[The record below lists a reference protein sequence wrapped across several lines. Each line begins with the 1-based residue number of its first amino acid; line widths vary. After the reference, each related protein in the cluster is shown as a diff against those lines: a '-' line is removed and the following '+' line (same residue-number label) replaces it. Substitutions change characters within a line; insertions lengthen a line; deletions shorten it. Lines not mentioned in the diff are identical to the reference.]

1 MGVELGSG
9 VAVHGTGCVVLEFG
23 GNEFGCRFCPMVP
36 AHAGHRARLQL
47 LQSDTGAGAM
57 GLAYPVVITYESG
70 ERDGFLSRE
79 GPIPSG
85 AVPHE
90 LFAGLWVL
98 ALAQGGGKV
107 LGGSRAR
114 QPECCAINPRA
125 GLGPDGLPSEP

>member
-23 GNEFGCRFCPMVP
+23 GNEFGPRFCPMVP

-98 ALAQGGGKV
+98 ALAQGGQ
-107 LGGSRAR
+107 SPRR
-114 QPECCAINPRA
+114 QPRPPTRMLCNQPKGGTWPGWAA
-125 GLGPDGLPSEP
+125 K